1 LSFRSRLLLFFMIIV
16 IVPMVAVALVLFSI
30 TADSETGKAD
40 ASLAQGLRAALAVYD
55 ADRKDARHQLSRV
68 ASDPQLG
75 RALEADDRAAARRR
89 ARRLL
94 GENPALR
101 QIAVY
106 DRHRR
111 LLASEGSS
119 TAVAPAVAAPST
131 RSSRLGL
138 VAVYTNEGAEYVREV
153 KRITG
158 LDARAARAARVIA
171 STLRERP
178 GGPARSGDVKID
190 GTEFRGRFAEVHD
203 PIGPQLKVGVLEER
217 SQLSNSIAN
226 RRALIGAILAAFILL
241 ALLSSVVVVRA
252 LQRQVNQFLQAAR
265 RLARGDFSRPVPVE
279 GGDEFAA
286 LGREF
291 NLMSEQLASK
301 IDEVERK
308 RGELEGSIRRVGDA
322 FAAGLDAEEMVKLT
336 VRTAVEACE
345 ADAGRALP
353 LDSRK
358 MRGAHIGTDTPAVT
372 AALEAAER
380 NAFSIDALAGEDW
393 LAALEAGTADD
404 EDARPDQHRPAR
416 GQADG
421 NYALAVPLMARL
433 GQGRS
438 PEQVG
443 VVSIARAGRDFD
455 DHEYELFAYLTG
467 QAAVSIENVDLHET
481 VRVQAVTDELT
492 GLANLRHFHDSLD
505 NEIERSRRFQQD
517 VGLMLLDID
526 DFKNVNDTY
535 GHQQGDLVLIEV
547 ARVLRGLSRDIDE
560 PARYG
565 GEEMAVIL
573 PQTDVEGAELLA
585 ERMRE
590 AVEAIEIERL
600 DGEGALSVTA
610 SFGVAS
616 LPYCA
621 TDKASLIAEADA
633 ALYRAKRAGKNR
645 VAKGEPVTAES

>member
-1 LSFRSRLLLFFMIIV
+1 MSFRSRLLLFFMIIV